1 MIEGRGLP
9 SCSVVA
15 SFATLREAGGHVI
28 GIVCL
33 LKILQ
38 VARRAGRVG
47 AGQIEIAV
55 DVALGAGNAG
65 VSACQRKPG
74 RRVIEMDVHPIVH
87 SVTGL
92 ARG

>member
-1 MIEGRGLP
+1 VIEGRGLP
-9 SCSVVA
+9 SCSVVT
-15 SFATLREAGGHVI
+15 SFATLREACGHVI

-38 VARRAGRVG
+38 VARRTGRVG

-55 DVALGAGNAG
+55 DVTLCAGNGG

-74 RRVIEMDVHPIVH
+74 RGMIEMYVHPIVH
-87 SVTGL
+87 SVTAL